1 MSRPSLD
8 NRVFVPVENTENGVI
23 SGNTRFH
30 FWQEGVV
37 FFADYFG
44 GDVREGHIIGQFD
57 ETGRGHMLYHCLTTE
72 RDLKAGK
79 AVAVFT
85 KLEDGRM
92 AMDLDWE
99 WISPS
104 VTSDEENSDNVK
116 TEFNLKG
123 QSRYEELSE
132 RELMK

>member
-1 MSRPSLD
+1 MSRMSLD
-8 NRVFVPVENTENGVI
+8 SRVFVPVENTDNGVI
-23 SGNTRFH
+23 SGKTRFH

-79 AVAVFT
+79 AVAEFT
-85 KLEDGRM
+85 KFEDGRM
-92 AMDLDWE
+92 AMDLNWE
-99 WISPS
+99 WITEIDKP
-104 VTSDEENSDNVK
+104 DESF
-116 TEFNLKG
+116 TG

-132 RELMK
+132 HELMR

>member
-1 MSRPSLD
+1 MNRPSLD
-8 NRVFVPVENTENGVI
+8 NRVFVPVENTEDGVV

-30 FWQEGVV
+30 FWQEGIV

-57 ETGRGHMLYHCLTTE
+57 ETGRGHMLYHCLTTD
-72 RDLKAGK
+72 RNLKAGK
-79 AVAVFT
+79 AVAEFT
-85 KLEDGRM
+85 KYDDGRM
-92 AMDLDWE
+92 AMDLNWE
-99 WISPS
+99 WI
-104 VTSDEENSDNVK
+104 TQTHQNNDIFK
-116 TEFNLKG
+116 GQAKG